1 MDPIQGRRFENEFN
15 LQWHITNKCNNSCKH
30 CYINKK
36 SSNLDELSLSE
47 SFKVIDD
54 LVQFSELINLIP
66 SISFTGGDPLL
77 KKDINNLLAYA
88 NQNKV
93 KIVMLGNA
101 SLLNKKNLE
110 MLKKN
115 NVSKYQLSFDGLKD
129 THDFIRGKGS
139 FDENLEG
146 IIKLRSHDIPVMIMS
161 TVSKINYLDI
171 PELIEFL
178 VPRDILVFDFARL
191 VPIGQGKRIKEE

>member
-77 KKDINNLLAYA
+77 K
-88 NQNKV
+88 
-93 KIVMLGNA
+93 
-101 SLLNKKNLE
+101 KKNLE